1 MNESWDINNIQA
13 DEIKIHLRDFHQV
26 NFESREALSID
37 EFIVYHFPSLLKDDE
52 DYRRRFI
59 TDEGKKRL
67 NKARRLLR
75 EAIKL
80 CEEEKIPIAVVFGID
95 ENEMPIRRI
104 CKPTQED
111 IDFLKWKRYFKI
123 LEGVFH
129 KVLLQDNFYQDYSI
143 EEEKQD
149 VLEALQE
156 GEKEREEKKK
166 KAEEKKKKKI
176 AIEITN

>member
-1 MNESWDINNIQA
+1 MNENWDIDNIRA
-13 DEIKIHLRDFHQV
+13 DEIKIHLKEFHQV

-37 EFIVYHFPSLLKDDE
+37 EFVVHHFPKLLKDDE

-80 CEEEKIPIAVVFGID
+80 CEEEKIPIAVVFGVD
-95 ENEMPIRRI
+95 ENSMPIRRI
-104 CKPTQED
+104 CKPTQDEL
-111 IDFLKWKRYFKI
+111 DFLKWKRYFKI

-129 KVLLQDNFYQDYSI
+129 KVLLQDNFYDEYSI

-149 VLEALQE
+149 VLVALQE
-156 GEKEREEKKK
+156 GEKEREERKR
-166 KAEEKKKKKI
+166 KAEAKKKKI
-176 AIEITN
+176 AIEMTN